1 MNTTIIQ
8 IANVRFITF
17 HQNIR
22 FKNHIFHF
30 IACQCEMDGSVSM
43 ECDAITGECTCKNP
57 KITGVNCEK
66 CDDERYGYPDCH
78 RN

>member
-1 MNTTIIQ
+1 
-8 IANVRFITF
+8 
-17 HQNIR
+17 
-22 FKNHIFHF
+22 
-30 IACQCEMDGSVSM
+30 MDGSVNM

-57 KITGVNCEK
+57 KIAGVNCEK

>member
-1 MNTTIIQ
+1 M
-8 IANVRFITF
+8 
-17 HQNIR
+17 
-22 FKNHIFHF
+22 FHF